1 MPARAPLSN
10 SPCRWRAHRKHD
22 AWHARSE
29 RGARQALGRPC
40 QGRRTGAVEVLAKAV
55 REQQVLG
62 AVQQGI
68 GRDRMVRQQR
78 AALTSSG
85 NKGRGDTVGMR
96 DARVVAVVDDDEGF
110 RSALQRFL
118 RMFAFQVE
126 AFASGE
132 EFLRSNRLD
141 AVGCVIL
148 DVAMPEMSGIE
159 VQQHLAARRVQIP
172 IIFVTAHLDD
182 ELGQGVAAAG
192 VLAVLRK
199 PVDHEELVRLV
210 RGALAAQ

>member
-1 MPARAPLSN
+1 
-10 SPCRWRAHRKHD
+10 
-22 AWHARSE
+22 
-29 RGARQALGRPC
+29 
-40 QGRRTGAVEVLAKAV
+40 
-55 REQQVLG
+55 
-62 AVQQGI
+62 
-68 GRDRMVRQQR
+68 MVRQQR
-78 AALTSSG
+78 AALTSSES
-85 NKGRGDTVGMR
+85 KGLDDAVDGR
-96 DARVVAVVDDDEGF
+96 DARVIAVVDDDEGF

-148 DVAMPEMSGIE
+148 DVAMPEMSGLE
-159 VQQHLAARRVQIP
+159 VQQQLAARGLQIP
-172 IIFVTAHLDD
+172 IMFVTAHRDD
-182 ELGQGVAAAG
+182 DLGQRAAAAG

-210 RGALAAQ
+210 REALAAQ

>member
-1 MPARAPLSN
+1 M
-10 SPCRWRAHRKHD
+10 HD

-29 RGARQALGRPC
+29 GDAREAYRGVSGARG
-40 QGRRTGAVEVLAKAV
+40 RTGAMEFLPKAV
-55 REQQVLG
+55 REQQLLD
-62 AVQQGI
+62 AVQQAI
-68 GRDRMVRQQR
+68 GRDRMVRQQG

-85 NKGRGDTVGMR
+85 SKGLADAVGR
-96 DARVVAVVDDDEGF
+96 REARVIAVVDDDEGF

-132 EFLRSNRLD
+132 EFLRSSRLD

-148 DVAMPEMSGIE
+148 DVAMPEMTGLE
-159 VQQHLAARRVQIP
+159 VQQQLAMRGLQIP
-172 IIFVTAHLDD
+172 IVFVTAHRDD
-182 ELGQGVAAAG
+182 ELGQRAAAAAAG

-210 RGALAAQ
+210 REALAAQ